1 MVNKKEDTSKFTTLS
16 KKSIDDELNDVL
28 GEMGDDDDANDRIVT
43 KLANRLKRMD
53 KNLHKNI
60 ADELKKSREEAER
73 KKKEEEERNGK
84 KDREDKPDDKYDKLL
99 AKLEALEKANEERD
113 KKASRAA
120 TIEAVR
126 KGLKDKFDKAKL
138 ELNDFFLDT
147 AISKLE
153 IPDKDADVTENVI
166 YELLLAD
173 RLPVN
178 LGAVY
183 ENVVAQELVASG
195 NGLFYHT
202 WSKEDANR
210 NYEID
215 FILPRGKKICP
226 VEVKSSGY
234 KTHAS
239 LNAFLEKYPSR
250 VGTAYLVY
258 TKDLRKDSAI
268 TCMPTYMTRFI

>member
-1 MVNKKEDTSKFTTLS
+1 MTIEELLELVNKKEDTSKFTTLS
-16 KKSIDDELNDVL
+16 KKSIDEELNDVL
-28 GEMGDDDDANDRIVT
+28 GEMGDDDDENDRIVT

-84 KDREDKPDDKYDKLL
+84 KNGEDKPDDKYDKLL

-153 IPDKDADVTENVI
+153 IPDKDPDVTDLVSKAEGI
-166 YELLLAD
+166 YTTDFKRATGNTAIP
-173 RLPVN
+173 RM
-178 LGAVY
+178 G
-183 ENVVAQELVASG
+183 SG
-195 NGLFYHT
+195 
-202 WSKEDANR
+202 S
-210 NYEID
+210 
-215 FILPRGKKICP
+215 
-226 VEVKSSGY
+226 SSGGGRTIPDDEWDDIIEP
-234 KTHAS
+234 K
-239 LNAFLEKYPSR
+239 EK
-250 VGTAYLVY
+250 
-258 TKDLRKDSAI
+258 
-268 TCMPTYMTRFI
+268 

>member
-1 MVNKKEDTSKFTTLS
+1 MTIEELLELVNKKEDTSKFTTLS
-16 KKSIDDELNDVL
+16 KKSIDEELNDVL
-28 GEMGDDDDANDRIVT
+28 GEMGDDDDENDRIVT

-73 KKKEEEERNGK
+73 KKKEEEERKGK
-84 KDREDKPDDKYDKLL
+84 KDGEDTPDDKYDKLL

-153 IPDKDADVTENVI
+153 IPDKDADVTDLVSKAEGI
-166 YELLLAD
+166 YTTDFKRATGNTAIP
-173 RLPVN
+173 RM
-178 LGAVY
+178 G
-183 ENVVAQELVASG
+183 SG
-195 NGLFYHT
+195 
-202 WSKEDANR
+202 S
-210 NYEID
+210 
-215 FILPRGKKICP
+215 
-226 VEVKSSGY
+226 SSGGGRAIPDDEWDDIIEP
-234 KTHAS
+234 K
-239 LNAFLEKYPSR
+239 EK
-250 VGTAYLVY
+250 
-258 TKDLRKDSAI
+258 
-268 TCMPTYMTRFI
+268 

>member
-1 MVNKKEDTSKFTTLS
+1 MTIEELLELVNKKEDTSKFTSLS

-28 GEMGDDDDANDRIVT
+28 GEMGDDDDENDRIVT

-73 KKKEEEERNGK
+73 KKKEEEERKGK
-84 KDREDKPDDKYDKLL
+84 KDGEDTPDDKYDKLL

-153 IPDKDADVTENVI
+153 IPDKDADVTDLISKAEGI
-166 YELLLAD
+166 YTTDFKRATGNTAIP
-173 RLPVN
+173 RM
-178 LGAVY
+178 G
-183 ENVVAQELVASG
+183 SG
-195 NGLFYHT
+195 
-202 WSKEDANR
+202 S
-210 NYEID
+210 
-215 FILPRGKKICP
+215 
-226 VEVKSSGY
+226 SSGGGRTIPDDEWDDIIEP
-234 KTHAS
+234 K
-239 LNAFLEKYPSR
+239 EK
-250 VGTAYLVY
+250 
-258 TKDLRKDSAI
+258 
-268 TCMPTYMTRFI
+268 

>member
-1 MVNKKEDTSKFTTLS
+1 MTIEELLELVNKKEDTSKFTSLS
-16 KKSIDDELNDVL
+16 KKSIYEELNDVL
-28 GEMGDDDDANDRIVT
+28 GEMGDDDDENDRIVT

-84 KDREDKPDDKYDKLL
+84 KDGEDTPDDKYDKLL

-153 IPDKDADVTENVI
+153 IPDKDADVTDLVSKAEGI
-166 YELLLAD
+166 YTTDFKRATGSTAI
-173 RLPVN
+173 PHI
-178 LGAVY
+178 G
-183 ENVVAQELVASG
+183 SG
-195 NGLFYHT
+195 
-202 WSKEDANR
+202 S
-210 NYEID
+210 
-215 FILPRGKKICP
+215 
-226 VEVKSSGY
+226 SSGGGRTIRDDEWDDIIEP
-234 KTHAS
+234 K
-239 LNAFLEKYPSR
+239 EK
-250 VGTAYLVY
+250 
-258 TKDLRKDSAI
+258 
-268 TCMPTYMTRFI
+268 